1 MKKQTATLTILT
13 LLLIA
18 SCKKESNRQQA
29 ICDEPQVIASSCT
42 TDSATVK
49 MNITGRWDWTQSTG
63 GWLPVIYTPCTDSV
77 YRSYEFLNNGTVKYY
92 ENNAYISTGT
102 YSLSRNSGLQLYASD
117 SAINFSL
124 NGWVSICNDYLIV
137 DAQPVDGAKV
147 TLVRPL

>member
-1 MKKQTATLTILT
+1 MKQ
-13 LLLIA
+13 LLSVFMVGALA
-18 SCKKESNRQQA
+18 LSSCKKDSNLQQA
-29 ICDEPQVIASSCT
+29 LCDEPQVNTSTCT
-42 TDSATVK
+42 NDSAAVR
-49 MNITGRWDWTQSTG
+49 MQLTGRWDWTQSTG

-117 SAINFSL
+117 SAIHFSL
-124 NGWVSICNDYLIV
+124 SGWVSICNNYLIV